1 VPARVGLRKIVENEP
16 DTAVGEAA
24 NGAGVVIAAVRLRPD
39 AVVMD
44 TRMPVLDGIE
54 ATSRLT
60 RAQPATRVMIL
71 TTFGLDS
78 HVYQALRA
86 RVPMSA
92 GAAADKRAACAAR
105 LSVQETSA
113 PAANL
118 VLFRAARNVDRGVV
132 LWTAGTCHRC
142 R

>member
-1 VPARVGLRKIVENEP
+1 VPARVGPRKILENEP

-24 NGAGVVIAAVRLRPD
+24 NGADVVIAAVRLRPD

-54 ATSRLT
+54 AISRLT

-86 RVPMSA
+86 RIPMSA
-92 GAAADKRAACAAR
+92 GGAADKRVACAAR
-105 LSVQETSA
+105 
-113 PAANL
+113 
-118 VLFRAARNVDRGVV
+118 
-132 LWTAGTCHRC
+132 
-142 R
+142 